1 MRTMTEATFL
11 TSEAHAKLQA
21 ELTELTTDGRAHIE
35 ARIQEAR
42 EHGDIRE
49 NADYDAA
56 KNDQGLMEARI
67 RQIEHLLAHAVVR
80 EVTETDEV
88 VVGSLVT
95 VVDSDGDEL
104 EYFVAPPEN
113 KLPDVLLA
121 SPSGPLGRALIG
133 ARAGEEVTYTAP
145 GGSFTVTVRSIRPF
159 RS

>member
-1 MRTMTEATFL
+1 MTEPTFL
-11 TSEAHAKLQA
+11 TPEAHAKLQA
-21 ELTELTTDGRAHIE
+21 ELTELTTEGRARIE

-67 RQIEHLLAHAVVR
+67 RQIESLLAGAVVE
-80 EVTETDEV
+80 EVAESDEV
-88 VVGSLVT
+88 VVGSVVT

-113 KLPDVLLA
+113 KQPDVLLA
-121 SPSGPLGRALIG
+121 SPSGPLGRALMG
-133 ARAGEEVTYTAP
+133 AKAGDEVTYEAP
-145 GGSFTVTVRSIRPF
+145 GGQFTVTVRSIRPF
-159 RS
+159 RG

>member
-1 MRTMTEATFL
+1 MTEPTFL
-11 TSEAHAKLQA
+11 TPEAFAKLQA
-21 ELTELTTDGRAHIE
+21 ELVELTTDGRAHIE

-67 RQIEHLLAHAVVR
+67 RQIEHLLANSVVR
-80 EVTETDEV
+80 EVADTDEV

-113 KLPDVLLA
+113 KQPDVLLA

-133 ARAGEEVTYTAP
+133 AREGEEVTYEAP

-159 RS
+159 RG